1 MWPEARADKNIFD
14 TMDMHDIN
22 FNEWPQAANCAIT
35 VCDTDGVIL
44 YMNERARA
52 TFASHGDLIGKNLF
66 ACHSPQSQEKIRHML
81 ATGESNAYTI
91 SKDGLRKVIY
101 QTPWRRDG
109 IVAGMVEISMVV
121 PADMP
126 HYTRN

>member
-1 MWPEARADKNIFD
+1 
-14 TMDMHDIN
+14 MDMHDIN
-22 FNEWPQAANCAIT
+22 FNEWPQAVNRAIT
-35 VCDTDGVIL
+35 VCDADGVIL

>member
-1 MWPEARADKNIFD
+1 MWPEAGADKNIFD
-14 TMDMHDIN
+14 TMDMNVIN
-22 FNEWPQAANCAIT
+22 FNEWPHAVNCAIT

>member
-1 MWPEARADKNIFD
+1 MWPEAGAAKNIFD

-22 FNEWPQAANCAIT
+22 FNEWPQAVNCAIT